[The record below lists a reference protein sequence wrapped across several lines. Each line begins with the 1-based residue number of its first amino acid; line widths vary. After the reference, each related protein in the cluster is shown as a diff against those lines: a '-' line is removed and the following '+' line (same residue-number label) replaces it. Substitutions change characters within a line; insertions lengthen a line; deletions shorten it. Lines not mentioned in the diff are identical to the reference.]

1 MIDVDF
7 DFNADFLNFRRE
19 KRRNYEQLRILAEE
33 EEIDAALEFHQL
45 LLFLR
50 EHKLESRTKRYR
62 VN

>member
-45 LLFLR
+45 LLLLR
-50 EHKLESRTKRYR
+50 EHKL
-62 VN
+62 

>member
-33 EEIDAALEFHQL
+33 VEIDAALELHQL
-45 LLFLR
+45 LLLLR